1 MNKINRQSFLKLGAL
16 ALMAPLGNKV
26 FAGMGPVNPDHFLPV
41 DELMKRLVAAND
53 KQVAS
58 LLQSISAEKFVYTRR
73 IGSDFSVLAAAYCSP
88 GSAYYQNPQLISM
101 LEILAQGLLKAQNPD
116 GTMNSGNLES
126 PPDTAFLIEV
136 LTPGAYILVK
146 KNGAELG
153 SVNAEVKKFIIN
165 AGESLVTGGVHTPNH
180 RWVICAALSKINE
193 LYPNKK
199 YLNRIDE
206 WMAEGIYND
215 IDGQYPERSR
225 NYSDVENNSMI
236 TMGRLLNKPALFEN
250 VRKSLIGNYYYM
262 EPNGDLVTVDSRRQ
276 DQWGAKSMVSY
287 YLHYRYMAIHDKST
301 RFAGIAKVIEQLEG
315 FDREVLN
322 RGLYQFLSNPL
333 LQQELPAG
341 DDPPVD
347 YQKFFTTSQLLR
359 IRKGD
364 NTATLFGGVDWPV
377 IIASGRSNS
386 PDFFSCRKGKAILK
400 YMRLSSQFFSM
411 GYFYSEGIKKNGSSY
426 GLHKKLE
433 VPYYQPLP
441 ASKRKANGDYK
452 LSPSIDDRFW
462 NKMDFSNRP
471 VSNVKTLDT
480 TVTFNDVNGSN
491 ELSFHVTGLAGVL
504 VTIELC
510 FGEGGKLS
518 GIVEGENGNNF
529 LEQGMGK
536 YEFNGD
542 SIQFGPGAVTHHYVE
557 GLEGERYSTHFGTL
571 RTKGMRVYITGT
583 TPFTHKLVFS

>member
-26 FAGMGPVNPDHFLPV
+26 FAGMGPVISDHYLPV
-41 DELMKRLVAAND
+41 NELMKRLVAAND
-53 KQVAS
+53 KQVEA
-58 LLQSISAEKFVYTRR
+58 LVQSITPDKFVYTRR
-73 IGSDFSVLAAAYCSP
+73 IGSDFSVLSAGYCSP
-88 GSAYYQNPQLISM
+88 ESVYYQDPQLISK
-101 LEILAQGLLKAQNPD
+101 LEILVQGLLKAQNPD

-136 LTPGAYILVK
+136 ITPGALILLK
-146 KNGAELG
+146 KNAAELG
-153 SVNAEVKKFIIN
+153 TVNAEIKKFIVT

-180 RWVICAALSKINE
+180 RWVVCAALSKINE
-193 LYPNKK
+193 IYPDKK
-199 YLNRIDE
+199 YLVRINE
-206 WMAEGIYND
+206 WLAEGIYND
-215 IDGQYPERSR
+215 SEGQYPERSR
-225 NYSDVENNSMI
+225 NYSDVENNSLI
-236 TMGRLLNKPALFEN
+236 TMGRLLNHPILFEP
-250 VRKSLIGNYYYM
+250 VRKSLAGNYYYM
-262 EPNGDLVTVDSRRQ
+262 EPNGDLVTTDSRRQ
-276 DQWGAKSMVSY
+276 DQWGAKSMISY
-287 YLHYRYMAIHDKST
+287 YLPYRYMAIHDKNA
-301 RFAGIAKVIEQLEG
+301 RFAGIAKMIEQLEG
-315 FDREVLN
+315 FDREVLS
-322 RGLYQFLSNPL
+322 RGLFQFLSNPL
-333 LQQELPAG
+333 LQEELPAG
-341 DDPPVD
+341 DIPPVD

-359 IRKGD
+359 IRRGD
-364 NTATLFGGVDWPV
+364 NTATLFGGVDWPI

-411 GYFYSEGIKKNGSSY
+411 GYFYSEGIKKDGNSY
-426 GLHKKLE
+426 VLHKKLE

-480 TVTFNDVNGSN
+480 TVTFNEVNGSN
-491 ELSFHVTGLAGVL
+491 ELSFHVTGLVGVL

-510 FGEGGKLS
+510 FSEGGKLS

-536 YEFNGD
+536 YEMGGD
-542 SIQFGPGAVTHHYVE
+542 SIQFGPGAMTHHSVDN
-557 GLEGERYSTHFGTL
+557 LEGERYSTHFGTL
-571 RTKGMRVYITGT
+571 KTKGTRVYITGT